1 MLQRSAGGRFLEVFL
16 FTLSS
21 LVLYHIGI
29 GVGVFLIPLQV
40 VASRRGENTL
50 LAACGLF
57 LLVFLALRF
66 LPFLGGQLQPDVL
79 TIVEIIFVLSLLL
92 GLLAC
97 EPPLRAGQR
106 TLFRLLGVTA
116 VAGLA
121 AIPLAVWL
129 ARNAQFQAAMG
140 TAFTEVSRM
149 LTSLFTG
156 EAETTADPALAAI
169 LLPRPPFKRCRVHIF
184 PGASWH
190 SISPALIFLVGGT
203 DLSVACGVGQRRG
216 GFDFAD
222 FRLEG
227 FWLWPLIAAWA
238 LILLDLFLHAQGFGR
253 AASGTSQ
260 GMTADSG
267 SPFWIYCAWNVGL
280 VVLILY
286 GLQGLS
292 ILRFLFEKH
301 GLPRLLWLIL
311 LVGLIALAA
320 SPKAGLL
327 VIVALPAFGV
337 SENWIRYRIAA
348 EREPNASE

>member
-66 LPFLGGQLQPDVL
+66 LPFLGGQPQPDVL
-79 TIVEIIFVLSLLL
+79 TIVEILFVLSLLL
-92 GLLAC
+92 GLVIVNL
-97 EPPLRAGQR
+97 PLLAGQR
-106 TLFRLLGVTA
+106 TLFKLLGATA
-116 VAGLA
+116 IAGLA

-129 ARNAQFQAAMG
+129 AGNAQFQAAMG
-140 TAFTEVSRM
+140 TAFSEVSRM

-156 EAETTADPALAAI
+156 KETTADPALAAI
-169 LLPRPPFKRCRVHIF
+169 LS
-184 PGASWH
+184 PGALMKMSSAYLSRSLLAFYFALLSFSWW
-190 SISPALIFLVGGT
+190 A
-203 DLSVACGVGQRRG
+203 GQTSASRAAWAGRRR
-216 GFDFAD
+216 FHFAE
-222 FRLEG
+222 FHLEG
-227 FWLWPLIAAWA
+227 FWLWPLIASWA
-238 LILLDLFLHAQGFGR
+238 LVLLDLFLHVQGFGR
-253 AASGTSQ
+253 VASAAARGI
-260 GMTADSG
+260 TADSG

-280 VVLILY
+280 VILILY

-348 EREPNASE
+348 QREPNASE